1 MKKRTINHS
10 LNRHCGLHR
19 GLRTAIDPQSPKQEA
34 LSLML
39 RRWRMCLRHDGIK
52 GVFSLLVLLF
62 LVSSMTAQQM
72 ESEYDGKPDK
82 KKNATYFSNGLQS
95 KYRED
100 TEGAIRNFEQALRFM
115 PDDAASMYEL
125 SEQYSNA
132 GRIEE
137 AFNMIQKAAKIEP
150 ENKWYQMRLGLFY
163 RNLEQ
168 YNDFIKLYEK
178 LTQKYPEDPDML
190 SELIDAYLVTENYS
204 KALEKMDLLEQ
215 QVGENEFITEQRL
228 QVFKRQG
235 NTKKVVSELEKLI
248 EQNPDNIRYYGL
260 LASFYAENGKIKEAI
275 KTYEKIEEINP
286 EHPYINVSL
295 LELYDMT
302 GDKDKAFD
310 ELLAAIRNKNLDIT
324 TKANTY
330 DYWMNKNQGASNID
344 EQARQCGEAFVETHP
359 DNKLGYLI
367 LGSCYF
373 IEENAVKSKEL
384 YQKVLAIDSTDFF
397 GWQNLIVSES
407 RLNENEAVRDHAV
420 AALKYYPMQPVFY
433 WYAGV
438 ANAVMENNEDAISY
452 LEKGRRYTSDKMQMS
467 EFDAFLGDIYHQQG
481 EEDKAFDAYD
491 RTLRNNPDNALVLN
505 NYAYYLS
512 LRGERLEEAL
522 EMAIRANELVPDNVY
537 YTDTY
542 AWVLYKLGRYKEA
555 EKIMKKCLGL
565 EKNPSGANLEHYGD
579 ILLKLGK
586 ESEAMEY
593 WKKAQ
598 QAGGAS
604 KELDQKLKH

>member
-1 MKKRTINHS
+1 
-10 LNRHCGLHR
+10 
-19 GLRTAIDPQSPKQEA
+19 
-34 LSLML
+34 
-39 RRWRMCLRHDGIK
+39 MCLRHDGIK
-52 GVFSLLVLLF
+52 GVFSLLIMLSLA
-62 LVSSMTAQQM
+62 SSMTAQQM

-397 GWQNLIVSES
+397 GWQNLIISES

-481 EEDKAFDAYD
+481 DEDKAFDAYD

>member
-10 LNRHCGLHR
+10 LNRHCGL
-19 GLRTAIDPQSPKQEA
+19 DPQSPKQER
-34 LSLML
+34 LVSVL
-39 RRWRMCLRHDGIK
+39 RRWRMLLRHDGK
-52 GVFSLLVLLF
+52 RTVFIIAILGMSLICAPLF
-62 LVSSMTAQQM
+62 AQQM

-344 EQARQCGEAFVETHP
+344 EQARLCGEAFVETHP

-438 ANAVMENNEDAISY
+438 ANAVMENNVDAISY

-481 EEDKAFDAYD
+481 DEDKAFDAYD

>member
-1 MKKRTINHS
+1 
-10 LNRHCGLHR
+10 
-19 GLRTAIDPQSPKQEA
+19 
-34 LSLML
+34 ML
-39 RRWRMCLRHDGIK
+39 LRHDGK
-52 GVFSLLVLLF
+52 RTVFIIAILGMSLICAPLF
-62 LVSSMTAQQM
+62 AQQM

-344 EQARQCGEAFVETHP
+344 EQARLCGEAFVETHP

-397 GWQNLIVSES
+397 GWQNLIISES

-438 ANAVMENNEDAISY
+438 ANAVMENNVDAINY

-481 EEDKAFDAYD
+481 DEDKAFDAYD

>member
-1 MKKRTINHS
+1 
-10 LNRHCGLHR
+10 
-19 GLRTAIDPQSPKQEA
+19 
-34 LSLML
+34 ML
-39 RRWRMCLRHDGIK
+39 LRHDGK
-52 GVFSLLVLLF
+52 RTVFIIAILGMSLICAPLF
-62 LVSSMTAQQM
+62 AQQM

-397 GWQNLIVSES
+397 GWQNLIISES

-438 ANAVMENNEDAISY
+438 ANAVMENNVDAISY

-481 EEDKAFDAYD
+481 DEDKAFDAYD

-522 EMAIRANELVPDNVY
+522 EMAIHANELVPDNVY

>member
-1 MKKRTINHS
+1 
-10 LNRHCGLHR
+10 
-19 GLRTAIDPQSPKQEA
+19 
-34 LSLML
+34 
-39 RRWRMCLRHDGIK
+39 MCLRHDGIK
-52 GVFSLLVLLF
+52 GIFSLLIMLCLA
-62 LVSSMTAQQM
+62 SSMTAQQM

-82 KKNATYFSNGLQS
+82 KKNATFFSNGLQS

-344 EQARQCGEAFVETHP
+344 EQARLCGEAFVETHP

-384 YQKVLAIDSTDFF
+384 YQKVLTIDSTDFF
-397 GWQNLIVSES
+397 GWQNLIISES

-481 EEDKAFDAYD
+481 DEDKAFDAYD

-522 EMAIRANELVPDNVY
+522 EMAIHANELVPDNVY

-565 EKNPSGANLEHYGD
+565 EKNPSGSNLEHYGD

>member
-1 MKKRTINHS
+1 
-10 LNRHCGLHR
+10 
-19 GLRTAIDPQSPKQEA
+19 
-34 LSLML
+34 
-39 RRWRMCLRHDGIK
+39 MCLRHDGIK
-52 GVFSLLVLLF
+52 GIFSLLIMLCLA
-62 LVSSMTAQQM
+62 SSMTAQQM

-82 KKNATYFSNGLQS
+82 KKNATFFSNGLQS

-344 EQARQCGEAFVETHP
+344 EQARLCGEAFVETHP

-384 YQKVLAIDSTDFF
+384 YQKVLTIDSTDFF
-397 GWQNLIVSES
+397 GWQNLIISES

-522 EMAIRANELVPDNVY
+522 EMAIHANELVPDNVY

>member
-1 MKKRTINHS
+1 
-10 LNRHCGLHR
+10 
-19 GLRTAIDPQSPKQEA
+19 
-34 LSLML
+34 
-39 RRWRMCLRHDGIK
+39 MCLRHDGIK
-52 GVFSLLVLLF
+52 GVFSLLIMLSLA
-62 LVSSMTAQQM
+62 SSMTAQQM

-438 ANAVMENNEDAISY
+438 ANAVMENNEDAINY

-481 EEDKAFDAYD
+481 DEDKAFDAYD

>member
-1 MKKRTINHS
+1 MNNLRHTS
-10 LNRHCGLHR
+10 NRHCGLHR
-19 GLRTAIDPQSPKQEA
+19 GFRTAIDPQSHKQEA
-34 LSLML
+34 LSLIL
-39 RRWRMCLRHDGIK
+39 RRWRMYLRHDGIK
-52 GVFSLLVLLF
+52 GIFSLLIMLCLA
-62 LVSSMTAQQM
+62 SSMTAQQM
-72 ESEYDGKPDK
+72 ESEYEGKPDK

-397 GWQNLIVSES
+397 GWQNLIISES

-522 EMAIRANELVPDNVY
+522 EMAIRANELIPDNVY

-565 EKNPSGANLEHYGD
+565 EKNPSGSNLEHYGD

-593 WKKAQ
+593 WEKAQ

>member
-1 MKKRTINHS
+1 MNNTSILQNQNHPS
-10 LNRHCGLHR
+10 VISDSIRNLLNHR
-19 GLRTAIDPQSPKQEA
+19 QRLFFG
-34 LSLML
+34 
-39 RRWRMCLRHDGIK
+39 RRRMYLRHDGIK
-52 GVFSLLVLLF
+52 GIFSLLIMLCLA
-62 LVSSMTAQQM
+62 SSMTAQQM
-72 ESEYDGKPDK
+72 ESEYDGRPDK
-82 KKNATYFSNGLQS
+82 KKNAIYFSNGLQS
-95 KYRED
+95 KYRDD

-125 SEQYSNA
+125 SEQYSND

-137 AFNMIQKAAKIEP
+137 AFNMIQKAATIEP

-168 YNDFIKLYEK
+168 YDDFINLYEK
-178 LTQKYPEDPDML
+178 LTQKYPEDPEML
-190 SELIDAYLVTENYS
+190 SELIDAYLVTENYG

-235 NTKKVVSELEKLI
+235 NSKKVVSELEKLI

-260 LASFYAENGKIKEAI
+260 LASFYAENGKIKDAI
-275 KTYEKIEEINP
+275 KTYEKIKEINP

-295 LELYDMT
+295 LELYDMM
-302 GDKDKAFD
+302 GDKDKAFN

-344 EQARQCGEAFVETHP
+344 EQARLCGQAFVETHP

-384 YQKVLAIDSTDFF
+384 YQKVLTIDSTDFY

-407 RLNENEAVRDHAV
+407 HLNENEAVRDHAV

>member
-1 MKKRTINHS
+1 
-10 LNRHCGLHR
+10 
-19 GLRTAIDPQSPKQEA
+19 
-34 LSLML
+34 ML
-39 RRWRMCLRHDGIK
+39 LRHDGK
-52 GVFSLLVLLF
+52 RTVFIIAILGMSLICAPLF
-62 LVSSMTAQQM
+62 AQQM

-344 EQARQCGEAFVETHP
+344 EQARLCGEAFVETHP

-397 GWQNLIVSES
+397 GWQNLIISES

-438 ANAVMENNEDAISY
+438 ANAVMENNEDAINY

-481 EEDKAFDAYD
+481 DEDKAFDAYD

>member
-1 MKKRTINHS
+1 
-10 LNRHCGLHR
+10 
-19 GLRTAIDPQSPKQEA
+19 
-34 LSLML
+34 
-39 RRWRMCLRHDGIK
+39 MCLRHDGIK

-82 KKNATYFSNGLQS
+82 KKNATFFSNGLQS

-344 EQARQCGEAFVETHP
+344 EQARLCGEAFVETHP

-438 ANAVMENNEDAISY
+438 ANAVMENNVDAISY

-481 EEDKAFDAYD
+481 DEDKAFDAYD

-555 EKIMKKCLGL
+555 EKIKKTCLGL
-565 EKNPSGANLEHYGD
+565 EKHPSGANLEHYGD